1 MIRGENLVGVVRLA
15 AKSVGGRSVV
25 VGPDGAV
32 RGRRPIVLAL
42 PDDRLDSRRRLVAV
56 GLRRWRR
63 LRRRQRV
70 VVGRAALVRLA
81 GGGGG
86 GRRRRE
92 TVAVV
97 TAVVVALLDREPVAE
112 VGVAEAPASDAVVPR
127 LVATADV
134 VVGQLLHRFERI
146 EAAAV
151 DRCEHRSRIVRRQ

>member
-86 GRRRRE
+86 RRGRE

-134 VVGQLLHRFERI
+134 VVGQLLHRFERV

-151 DRCEHRSRIVRRQ
+151 DRCEHRSRIVCRQ

>member
-70 VVGRAALVRLA
+70 VV
-81 GGGGG
+81 
-86 GRRRRE
+86 
-92 TVAVV
+92 
-97 TAVVVALLDREPVAE
+97 ALLDREPVAE

-134 VVGQLLHRFERI
+134 VVGQLLHRFERV

-151 DRCEHRSRIVRRQ
+151 DRCEHRSRIVCRQ